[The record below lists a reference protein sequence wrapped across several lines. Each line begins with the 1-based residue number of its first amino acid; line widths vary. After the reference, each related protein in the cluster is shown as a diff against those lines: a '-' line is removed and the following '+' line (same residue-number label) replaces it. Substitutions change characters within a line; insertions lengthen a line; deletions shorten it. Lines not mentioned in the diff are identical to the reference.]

1 MPICGVVFAAIAVR
15 VAHQTD
21 RKPFPVG
28 CEIWLT
34 GDYGAPCSNVT
45 ISLMTSTTTP
55 PARII
60 KDAELARAAAGGDRA
75 ALAGIYERYARPLH
89 DYCVGLVRDH
99 HDAADCVQDV
109 FCTAVAALPKLRDP
123 ERLRPWLYAIAR
135 RTALRALHE
144 QRREPAF
151 DELPDSASIAPGPFA
166 LTAQNEL
173 ARLIATAAG
182 GLSDRDRD
190 VLELAYRQGLTGPD
204 LAEALGVG
212 HDCAKKLLQRLRD
225 RIERSLGALLVARHA
240 AQNGCPQLAAYLSGW
255 DGQFTV
261 LMRKRIARHI
271 ESCATCDA

>member
-1 MPICGVVFAAIAVR
+1 VPICGAVFAAIAVR

-34 GDYGAPCSNVT
+34 GDYGAPCPNVT

-123 ERLRPWLYAIAR
+123 EKLRPWLYAIAR

-151 DELPDSASIAPGPFA
+151 DELPDSASIGPGPFA
-166 LTAQNEL
+166 
-173 ARLIATAAG
+173 R
-182 GLSDRDRD
+182 
-190 VLELAYRQGLTGPD
+190 
-204 LAEALGVG
+204 
-212 HDCAKKLLQRLRD
+212 
-225 RIERSLGALLVARHA
+225 
-240 AQNGCPQLAAYLSGW
+240 
-255 DGQFTV
+255 
-261 LMRKRIARHI
+261 
-271 ESCATCDA
+271 